1 MGATLKTTTI
11 QANSMQEAWKLVR
24 ENAEKESGRAAYNGD
39 FNTTS
44 FTKDVTRKYHSIK
57 GAENQKEWI
66 EDAVPKWETWG
77 VCLKER
83 VYNNNK
89 IKSTVERNPQKGSRK
104 WVTKYVGI
112 DDWTKEE
119 IAEADTLQECIKK
132 TRAVCEKEASPRA
145 KFKVEIRK
153 KLLKAN
159 EYHCATIKYKQS
171 KTESKGTYLFV
182 GLCSC

>member
-1 MGATLKTTTI
+1 MGATLRTTTI

-39 FNTTS
+39 FNTTD
-44 FTKDVTRKYHSIK
+44 FTRDVTKKYHSIK

-83 VYNNNK
+83 IYNTNK
-89 IKSTVERNPQKGSRK
+89 IKSTVERNPQKGTRK

-112 DDWTKEE
+112 DDFDKEE
-119 IAEADTLQECIKK
+119 LAVADTLQDCIDL
-132 TRAVCEKEASPRA
+132 TRAYCEKTARENAT
-145 KFKVEIRK
+145 FKVEIRK
-153 KLLKAN
+153 RLININ
-159 EYHCATIKYKQS
+159 EYHCATIKYKKS